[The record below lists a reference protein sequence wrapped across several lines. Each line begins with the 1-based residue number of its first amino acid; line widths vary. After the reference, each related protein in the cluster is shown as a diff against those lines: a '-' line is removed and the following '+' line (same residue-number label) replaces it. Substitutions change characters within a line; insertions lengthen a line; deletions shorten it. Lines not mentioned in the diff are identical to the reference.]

1 MWRFQISLVSALLL
15 AGCAQLPPT
24 PEDIQAR
31 KMESVPDKAV
41 IYIVRQ
47 PVDSDEGH
55 TLSLDD
61 RMIITTYKGTYYRWE
76 VAPGI
81 HRVSGFA
88 SGTESVTL
96 NAAPGRI
103 YFVQHT
109 VVAHRED
116 GSVLLSALQEIS
128 DQAGRNLVSRGRL
141 LH

>member
-1 MWRFQISLVSALLL
+1 MLRILIALLL
-15 AGCAQLPPT
+15 VAGCAQLPP
-24 PEDIQAR
+24 PPGDAEAKR
-31 KMESVPDKAV
+31 FESIPDKSV
-41 IYIVRQ
+41 IYVVRQ

>member
-1 MWRFQISLVSALLL
+1 MWRYLIPAIALFL
-15 AGCAQLPPT
+15 AGCVQVPPS

-31 KMESVPDKAV
+31 KFESLPDRAV

-47 PVDSDEGH
+47 PVDSDAGH
-55 TLSLDD
+55 TLSLDE
-61 RMIITTYKGTYYRWE
+61 RLIITTYKGTYYRWE
-76 VAPGI
+76 VAPGM

-88 SGTESVTL
+88 SGTEAITL
-96 NAAPGRI
+96 NAAAGRL

-141 LH
+141 LR